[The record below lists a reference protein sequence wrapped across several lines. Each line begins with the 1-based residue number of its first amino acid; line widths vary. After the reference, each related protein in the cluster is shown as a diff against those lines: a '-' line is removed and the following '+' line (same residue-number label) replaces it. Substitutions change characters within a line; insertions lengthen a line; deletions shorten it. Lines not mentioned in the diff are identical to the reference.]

1 MGKVHIKICGITTID
16 DAVAAIDAGADA
28 IGLNRV
34 SGPREID
41 ASRAAEI
48 LTIIREANEN
58 NSGVGPE
65 PVMLV
70 NAADTVAC
78 NESLAL
84 ARRFAVRTIQ
94 LYGDDRGEHI
104 NRLHD
109 EGFKIWLP
117 HAVKPEHFPDS
128 LRRLLARLSQPPA
141 GVVLDTHH
149 HRLAGGTGIALDWQ
163 RVHNA
168 IGDAAHWPPIIL
180 AGGLTADNV
189 AEAIRIVQPYAVDV
203 SSGVE
208 MQPGRKDAE
217 RMTRFV
223 QSVRMSEW

>member
-1 MGKVHIKICGITTID
+1 MGRVHVKICGITTIE
-16 DAVAAIDAGADA
+16 DAVEAIDAGADA
-28 IGLNRV
+28 IGLNMV

-41 ASRAAEI
+41 AARAAEI
-48 LTIIREANEN
+48 LSIIHEANES
-58 NSGVGPE
+58 NSGVRPE

-70 NAADTVAC
+70 NAADAVAC
-78 NESLAL
+78 NESLVL

-104 NRLHD
+104 GRLGD

-117 HAVKPEHFPDS
+117 HAVQPGHFPDS
-128 LRRLLARLSQPPA
+128 LHQLLAQLSQPPT
-141 GVVLDTHH
+141 GVVLDAHH
-149 HRLAGGTGIALDWQ
+149 HRLAGGTGIALDWR
-163 RVHNA
+163 RVRDA
-168 IGDAAHWPPIIL
+168 IGEADHWPPIIL
-180 AGGLTADNV
+180 AGGLTPDNV

-208 MQPGRKDAE
+208 MEPGRKDAE

-223 QSVRMSEW
+223 QSVRGSEW